1 MIVVLCVLCVFACVD
16 EGDESASPRSAEERK
31 KAKNH
36 KRIEVSRKRTTVK
49 STVAS
54 LCTLIRIYCTDCTY
68 YDFLETSTTLS
79 PKRIRLRRYV
89 QD

>member
-1 MIVVLCVLCVFACVD
+1 MSTKVTKALLLARQKR
-16 EGDESASPRSAEERK
+16 EK
-31 KAKNH
+31 KQ
-36 KRIEVSRKRTTVK
+36 RTTREEVSRKRTTVK